1 VEPGVNTG
9 MPLRVEKPS
18 EVGPD
23 RILGAVAGAVALAL
37 WRQGRP
43 PVWALAVPALVQAVA
58 TALLAAVGTVRPAAA
73 LLLIVGFCGILF
85 MAGSNSTLQL
95 TVPDDLRGR
104 VMSLHTLVFAGVT
117 PFGSLLVGS
126 LAETFG
132 IRTSLVVSSGCG
144 LIAVLALLM
153 WWNGRHRGPSMT
165 APRQVEGP
173 A

>member
-1 VEPGVNTG
+1 
-9 MPLRVEKPS
+9 LRL
-18 EVGPD
+18 
-23 RILGAVAGAVALAL
+23 RLHATY
-37 WRQGRP
+37 GRGC
-43 PVWALAVPALVQAVA
+43 WTRLR
-58 TALLAAVGTVRPAAA
+58 TRAAA
-73 LLLIVGFCGILF
+73 LLLVMGFCGILF

-126 LAETFG
+126 IAETFG

-144 LIAVLALLM
+144 VVAVLALLL
-153 WWNGRHRGPSMT
+153 WWNGRDRGPSMT